1 MVQDV
6 IDNRTQHIQRS
17 ADSAPVVFAFTSG
30 DYIDYKDWHWESIT
44 HLGFW
49 SKPSDDVRALAK
61 QHNVKLFTDAGVPDK
76 KDWLDKDKVKA
87 FVSKMQDKVKDKNV
101 DGLFFDFEGT
111 ALSAAEK
118 KGYTA
123 LASAVATG

>member
-1 MVQDV
+1 MF
-6 IDNRTQHIQRS
+6 
-17 ADSAPVVFAFTSG
+17 SAPPG
-30 DYIDYKDWHWESIT
+30 QK
-44 HLGFW
+44 
-49 SKPSDDVRALAK
+49 RALWVV
-61 QHNVKLFTDAGVPDK
+61 HFHSLRLVKWSSGVPDK

-87 FVSKMQDKVKDKNV
+87 YVSKMQDKVKDKNV